1 LKSRDR
7 IVRVLYRLARIHQLI
22 LQAREYLDDDGS
34 SRFADWFNGLDTQAA
49 LKVTTYLARLET
61 GNTSALKSL
70 GKGLWECRIHWGPG
84 LRIYLGRD
92 GDTLVILFGGGTK
105 RRQSK
110 DIEKAMVEWTHYK
123 KRKKDR

>member
-1 LKSRDR
+1 MIEIK
-7 IVRVLYRLARIHQLI
+7 
-22 LQAREYLDDDGS
+22 EYLDSDGVS
-34 SRFADWFNGLDTQAA
+34 SFSEWFAALDTQSA

-92 GDTLVILFGGGTK
+92 GDKLVILFGGGTK

-110 DIEKAMVEWTHYK
+110 DIEKAMKAWAEYK
-123 KRKKDR
+123 KRQKE

>member
-1 LKSRDR
+1 M
-7 IVRVLYRLARIHQLI
+7 IEIQ
-22 LQAREYLDDDGS
+22 EYLDGDGA
-34 SRFADWFNGLDTQAA
+34 SRFSQWFVSLDTQAA

-92 GDTLVILFGGGTK
+92 GDRLVILLGGGTK

-110 DIEKAMVEWTHYK
+110 DVDQAMKAWAEYK
-123 KRKKDR
+123 KRQKE

>member
-1 LKSRDR
+1 M
-7 IVRVLYRLARIHQLI
+7 IEIQ
-22 LQAREYLDDDGS
+22 EYIDEDGS
-34 SRFADWFNGLDTQAA
+34 SGFADWFNALDTQAA
-49 LKVTTYLARLET
+49 LKVTTYLARLEM
-61 GNTSALKSL
+61 GNTSSLKSL

-92 GDTLVILFGGGTK
+92 GNTLVILFGGGTK

-110 DIEKAMVEWTHYK
+110 DIEKAMADWAHYK

>member
-1 LKSRDR
+1 M
-7 IVRVLYRLARIHQLI
+7 IEIQ
-22 LQAREYLDDDGS
+22 EYLDSDGN
-34 SRFADWFNGLDTQAA
+34 SRFSQWFEELDTQAA

-92 GDTLVILFGGGTK
+92 GDRLVILFGGGTK

-110 DIEKAMVEWTHYK
+110 DIDHAMKAWTEYK
-123 KRKKDR
+123 KRQKE

>member
-1 LKSRDR
+1 MIEIK
-7 IVRVLYRLARIHQLI
+7 
-22 LQAREYLDDDGS
+22 EYLDKHGE
-34 SRFADWFNGLDTQAA
+34 SRFSFWFETLDTQAA

-92 GDTLVILFGGGTK
+92 GDKLVILFGGGTK

-110 DIEKAMVEWTHYK
+110 DINQAMKAWAEYK
-123 KRKKDR
+123 KRQKE

>member
-1 LKSRDR
+1 MLE
-7 IVRVLYRLARIHQLI
+7 I
-22 LQAREYLDDDGS
+22 REYLDEDGT
-34 SRFADWFNGLDTQAA
+34 SRFADWFNALDTQSA

-84 LRIYLGRD
+84 LRVYLGRD
-92 GDTLVILFGGGTK
+92 GDTLIILFGGGTK

-110 DIEKAMVEWTHYK
+110 DVGRAMKAWTEYK
-123 KRKKDR
+123 RRQKE